1 MIDGN
6 DTIEFEA
13 VDVEALRRAHEAQQP
28 PQRFTLPN
36 GDTLESLNAATGA
49 YKVTDMRGQLKGY
62 THAER
67 IDYCSTLNEQWLASR
82 DTVPRLPRL
91 EA

>member
-1 MIDGN
+1 MSRK

-13 VDVEALRRAHEAQQP
+13 VDVAALQRAHEAAQP
-28 PQRFTLPN
+28 PARFPMGN
-36 GDTLESLNAATGA
+36 GDTLETLNAATGT
-49 YKVTDMRGQLKGY
+49 YKITDMAGHVKGY
-62 THAER
+62 AHAENVE
-67 IDYCSTLNEQWLASR
+67 YMPTLNEQWLASR